1 VAEPPYLNLVASLEL
16 LGESLETFTM
26 ALGAHGD
33 EDVALIAAFVDE
45 MSQRPDGSPTLSA
58 P

>member
-26 ALGAHGD
+26 TLGAHGD
-33 EDVALIAAFVDE
+33 EDVALIAAH
-45 MSQRPDGSPTLSA
+45 PDPSA
-58 P
+58 PCPRPGGR